1 MWVLE
6 ILEILARRRRFV
18 IGNTLLVTILAIGIS
33 FVLPKTYRAKT
44 TVLPPESESPLSG
57 LMGLSSGHVA
67 MAVTNFALPLMATP
81 SDLYASMMESETIL
95 NKVVDSLDLQ
105 RIYKSESSWS
115 AITSL
120 RSDLLV
126 KVEPD
131 GIISVEVDAR
141 DKFLSASIANLIVS
155 SLDDLNRELQNQKGK
170 NYSKFLERRLRDTD
184 SALASASNEL
194 RVFQET
200 NRAISL
206 EFQSEALINN
216 LANQKARL
224 TSAEFELEVL
234 RKTVYSDHPELK
246 RMEMRVIEMRKSLRE
261 IENGARTPQD
271 SVLSALDIPLARVP
285 DLTLQFAILKRNV
298 KIQETTFELLSQQFE
313 MARLQEHRDT
323 PTIVR
328 LDIARPPELPI
339 KPQKKMI
346 AIAAFVLSFLAS
358 SLFVVAGHKVSQ
370 ATSKGSSVLVKL
382 HNLFVDIKSRP
393 LG

>member
-1 MWVLE
+1 M
-6 ILEILARRRRFV
+6 
-18 IGNTLLVTILAIGIS
+18 
-33 FVLPKTYRAKT
+33 LPKTYRAKT

-81 SDLYASMMESETIL
+81 SDLYASMMESENIL
-95 NKVVDSLDLQ
+95 KKVVDSLDLQ

-115 AITSL
+115 AIASL
-120 RSDLLV
+120 RTDLLV

-246 RMEMRVIEMRKSLRE
+246 RMEMRVLEMRKSLRE
-261 IENGARTPQD
+261 IENGALTPQD

-328 LDIARPPELPI
+328 LDVARPPELPI

-346 AIAAFVLSFLAS
+346 AISAFVLSFLVS
-358 SLFVVAGHKVSQ
+358 SLFVVAAHKISQ
-370 ATSKGSSVLVKL
+370 ATNTSSSVFVKL
-382 HNLFVDIKSRP
+382 HSLFIDIKSRP